1 MATLQAGWAR
11 RDITPAEGTHMGGYW
26 GRSSGATG
34 VHDPLFVRVVVW
46 RGTSGGAALISL
58 DLVALTAERVARIRH
73 DVSAALPFVEQG
85 AVLVCCSH
93 THAGPLTIPFRGMGE
108 MDPAYLDKICVATE
122 ACAREAAAA
131 LTDAS
136 LRYAKPTVQIGIN
149 RRQARAGNTVLGKN
163 PDGPVIAHAH
173 VLVVQTARG
182 QAILFQHACHPVVL
196 GNANHEI
203 SADFPGAA
211 CAEVERRTES
221 FAVFIN
227 GAAGDINPRITGG
240 TFADVDHLGRELGA
254 AVADGATKAM
264 PMSAA
269 TVNWQ
274 HRHLHLPLLSPPAA
288 VRAACEQAILTLKAA
303 LKSGGDEW
311 AQRVSL
317 AQLDWSRA
325 CLDAARQP
333 SPPTPQ
339 LFEIQGL
346 RIGGLVWLGMEGEI
360 FSRYQLDFEAG
371 QQGPVVL
378 CGFANGCI
386 GYVPTSDEY
395 VRGGYEVDT
404 AYKVYPSVLMIAPES
419 DAIIRGE
426 VAEMLASLST
436 ERPPAS
442 VR

>member
-1 MATLQAGWAR
+1 MAGLQAGWAR
-11 RDITPAEGTHMGGYW
+11 RDITPAEGAHMGGYW

-46 RGTSGGAALISL
+46 RGAGGGAVLISL

-73 DVSAALPFVEQG
+73 DVSAALPFVAQG

-93 THAGPLTIPFRGMGE
+93 THAGPLTIPFRGMGD
-108 MDPAYLDKICVATE
+108 MDPAYLEQICVATE
-122 ACAREAAAA
+122 ACAREAAAE
-131 LTDAS
+131 LSEAS
-136 LRYAKPTVQIGIN
+136 LRYAKPKVQIGIN
-149 RRQARAGNTVLGKN
+149 RRQARAGNTVLGQN
-163 PDGPVIAHAH
+163 PDGPVVTHAH
-173 VLVVQTARG
+173 VLVMVTARG
-182 QAILFQHACHPVVL
+182 RAILFQHACHPVVL

-211 CAEVERRTES
+211 CAQVERRTGS

-254 AVADGATKAM
+254 AVVEGATTAT
-264 PMSAA
+264 PLQAT

-274 HRHLHLPLLSPPAA
+274 RRYLHLPLLSPPAA
-288 VRAACEQAILTLKAA
+288 VRAVCEQAVLRLKAA

-311 AQRVSL
+311 AQRVSR

-325 CLDAARQP
+325 CLNAAGQP
-333 SPPTPQ
+333 SPPSPQ
-339 LFEIQGL
+339 VFEIQGL

-360 FSRYQLDFEAG
+360 FSRYQLDIEAE
-371 QQGPVVL
+371 QPDPVVL

-395 VRGGYEVDT
+395 ARGGYEVET

-419 DAIIRGE
+419 DAIIRHE
-426 VAEMLASLST
+426 VVQMLAALRA
-436 ERPPAS
+436 ERPATNGP
-442 VR
+442 